1 MTENLFVCDLEPSL
15 DLSLS
20 LLRLLVSRQQDDH
33 WSVEEDQKYRQ
44 SGRMGGDILPSGQL
58 VNGQALI
65 QQSTIYLD
73 KI

>member
-33 WSVEEDQKYRQ
+33 WSVEEDKKYRQ

-65 QQSTIYLD
+65 QQSTIYLE

>member
-33 WSVEEDQKYRQ
+33 WSVEEDKKYRQ

>member
-33 WSVEEDQKYRQ
+33 WSVEEDKKYRQ
-44 SGRMGGDILPSGQL
+44 SGRMGEIFFHLE
-58 VNGQALI
+58 
-65 QQSTIYLD
+65 QSTIYLD